1 MGYQI
6 FADGEKIT
14 SYEDAVNINGKQM
27 GRAYDRLRKFIDKGS
42 IEGLGNRIRVKP
54 TDSHNWGEPYEAFAS
69 KKGTVKHIVVDVRV
83 RAKDWVKLQAS
94 AHGIESVQSAIEGAT
109 TSTVEDVQNAIDN
122 NDTGTLGQIPMPVL
136 EIYMDGTCSHAEGR
150 SRGVGVLNSDQD
162 YIPIRVASRVY
173 R

>member
-1 MGYQI
+1 MEYQI

-14 SYEDAVNINGKQM
+14 SREDAVDINGKQM
-27 GRAYDRLRKFIDKGS
+27 GRAYDRLRDFIDRGS
-42 IEGLGNRIRVKP
+42 IEGVGTKIEVKP
-54 TDSHNWGEPYEAFAS
+54 IDSHNWGEPYEAFGS
-69 KKGTVKHIVVDVRV
+69 KKGTVKHLVVDVRI

-94 AHGIESVQSAIEGAT
+94 AHGIESIQSAIKGAT
-109 TSTVEDVQNAIDN
+109 SSTVEDVRNAIDD
-122 NDTGTLGQIPMPVL
+122 NDAGTLSQIPMPVL

-150 SRGVGVLNSDQD
+150 SRGVGVLNSNQQ